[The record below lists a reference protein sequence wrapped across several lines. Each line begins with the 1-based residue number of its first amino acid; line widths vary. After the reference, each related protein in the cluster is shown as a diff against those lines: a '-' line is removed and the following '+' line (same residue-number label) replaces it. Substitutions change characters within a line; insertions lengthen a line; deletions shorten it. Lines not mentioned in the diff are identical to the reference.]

1 MKKQNPALMY
11 GLIGAAVLILVGL
24 GMQMYFTSMMKKA
37 VAAADSINPMKFL
50 GVTIISFLIIAAI
63 FITCIIKA
71 MRDYRKITPDYTY
84 KKLVAHGLLATL
96 IISLVYTAF
105 SLLYSQVIDPGAREE
120 SIKLTEQV
128 YENMNMP
135 EEQKEKMIDRLKNQN
150 PVRQAVTGLAI
161 TLFLGMIV
169 SLISGSVLNKKG
181 KEFPTN
187 TGSVS

>member
-96 IISLVYTAF
+96 IISLVSTAF

-150 PVRQAVTGLAI
+150 PVRQAVTDLAI